1 MKNITGII
9 LAGGTGSR
17 LRPITTTVNKHF
29 LPVYNKPMIYYPLSI
44 LLLLG
49 LKKIIII
56 SDKLSIKSYK
66 KLLNDGSF
74 LGVNISYLVQKK
86 PNGIPESFIIAK
98 KKINKGKTILILGD
112 NFFYGKNLI
121 NIISEEIKSIKGCS
135 FFGFKVSKPENYAVI
150 SRKRKNI
157 MIEEKPKNPK
167 SEMAIPGLYIF
178 DSKVIDYAK
187 SLKKSSRGEFEIVDL
202 IKKYVRNKN
211 YSFSEIPRG
220 VSWLDMGTFDDLVLC
235 SSLIKT
241 LEDRQNLMIGSP
253 EEIAFRMGNISKIKL
268 QKQAKKHKNFYG
280 KYLYDISV
288 EKKKN

>member
-56 SDKLSIKSYK
+56 SDKLSIRSYK

-98 KKINKGKTILILGD
+98 KN
-112 NFFYGKNLI
+112 
-121 NIISEEIKSIKGCS
+121 
-135 FFGFKVSKPENYAVI
+135 
-150 SRKRKNI
+150 
-157 MIEEKPKNPK
+157 
-167 SEMAIPGLYIF
+167 
-178 DSKVIDYAK
+178 
-187 SLKKSSRGEFEIVDL
+187 
-202 IKKYVRNKN
+202 
-211 YSFSEIPRG
+211 
-220 VSWLDMGTFDDLVLC
+220 
-235 SSLIKT
+235 
-241 LEDRQNLMIGSP
+241 
-253 EEIAFRMGNISKIKL
+253 
-268 QKQAKKHKNFYG
+268 
-280 KYLYDISV
+280 
-288 EKKKN
+288 